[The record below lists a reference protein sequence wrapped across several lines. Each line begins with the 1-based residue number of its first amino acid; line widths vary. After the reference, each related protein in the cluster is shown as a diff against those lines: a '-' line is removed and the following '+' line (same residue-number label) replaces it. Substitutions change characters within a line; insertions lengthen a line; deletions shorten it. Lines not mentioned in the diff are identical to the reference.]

1 MFTAKIKDIWE
12 NTEGRKKIFIVACTA
27 IILLSIIRFSVWFAR
42 KHRSSGPS
50 VYLKQLESKNTEE
63 KKYAIYTLG
72 QTGVV
77 SAIPEL
83 EKILKEDP
91 NLDIKRVAAWGM
103 ATLDKNKLLA
113 LVDCPDKDVKYI
125 VMETLMKIDKGN
137 IEYLVKKFS
146 EQDEDIKQKILS
158 YIESAAPHSYQKQLI
173 EIAENTQEPLG
184 IRKKSLEMLKTRD
197 IQEIENRLWNL
208 YYNDPNDEIKKT
220 AYETIQRH

>member
-12 NTEGRKKIFIVACTA
+12 NTEGRKRIFIVACTA
-27 IILLSIIRFSVWFAR
+27 IILLSLIRFSVWFAR

-91 NLDIKRVAAWGM
+91 NLDIKRVAAWSLG
-103 ATLDKNKLLA
+103 TLDKNKLLA

-125 VMETLMKIDKGN
+125 VMETLMKMDKGN

-158 YIESAAPHSYQKQLI
+158 YIEYAAPHSYQEQLI
-173 EIAENTQEPLG
+173 EIAEKTQEPLG

-220 AYETIQRH
+220 VYETIRRH